1 MSAEGPTDMDDSD
14 ARSESDSD
22 FEEVDA
28 SPEDMELM
36 MRLETDLQ
44 ANPNLYDS
52 HVQYIGVLRKCKLRE
67 RLRTARESMHEHYPL
82 TEQLWL
88 EWLKDEID
96 SAGSAA
102 SKGHTEQ
109 LFQKAVQDYLSV
121 PIWKAYMEFAKGS
134 FTDPTSSGSSLQHFR
149 DVCEQALTAAGLHI
163 TLGASLWNTY
173 RSPAGSMRCSWQ
185 QQTPQQ
191 RLSSSE

>member
-1 MSAEGPTDMDDSD
+1 MTPMYRYLCGPSTHKTEKCKYAD
-14 ARSESDSD
+14 
-22 FEEVDA
+22 
-28 SPEDMELM
+28 
-36 MRLETDLQ
+36 LEMAPIL
-44 ANPNLYDS
+44 
-52 HVQYIGVLRKCKLRE
+52 QYIGVLRKCKLRE

-121 PIWKAYMEFAKGS
+121 PIWKAYME
-134 FTDPTSSGSSLQHFR
+134 
-149 DVCEQALTAAGLHI
+149 
-163 TLGASLWNTY
+163 
-173 RSPAGSMRCSWQ
+173 
-185 QQTPQQ
+185 
-191 RLSSSE
+191 